1 MEIIKDLNEDLTRDH
16 HNQRILAKRS
26 KRLEFVDDD
35 QEIVHIENNE
45 VDAENANNVKK
56 KNESVMWK
64 GTCQLTHDSPWTLP
78 RPPSPVDKADPS
90 RDYPNL
96 AQAYKAY
103 VIYPYSTNVGCNH
116 NLTPYHRH

>member
-56 KNESVMWK
+56 KNESVTINTEIRDHTTLSNTHK
-64 GTCQLTHDSPWTLP
+64 DHNHTNHSSLSSRNRIRISGGLVDEDDIHHHHHDS
-78 RPPSPVDKADPS
+78 ADN
-90 RDYPNL
+90 YN
-96 AQAYKAY
+96 YNY
-103 VIYPYSTNVGCNH
+103 IYI
-116 NLTPYHRH
+116 

>member
-56 KNESVMWK
+56 KNESVMWRV
-64 GTCQLTHDSPWTLP
+64 TCHLTHDSPWTLP
-78 RPPSPVDKADPS
+78 RPPSLVDKDDPT

-96 AQAYKAY
+96 GQAYKATKL
-103 VIYPYSTNVGCNH
+103 ST
-116 NLTPYHRH
+116 